1 MELNIHNLIYEEVLK
16 LLQSTT
22 SEEINDKANKIL
34 FQYLNLT
41 KIKTETWSK
50 RDDIIEL
57 NIQKLRLSS
66 KIESCIQLLENI
78 NEIAFNDKLNLSLN
92 KSNYKQKCDEIK
104 NFDNT
109 LELRWS
115 KTVLNTWSNIVLFL
129 NTTNTSKAIQLL
141 NTLLKNY
148 LIFVYIVP
156 KEILI
161 CQMKDIEKILS
172 SIFESTSM
180 HDDNDYLEVSLEN
193 LIFKF

>member
-50 RDDIIEL
+50 RDDIVEL

-161 CQMKDIEKILS
+161 CHMKDIEKILS

-180 HDDNDYLEVSLEN
+180 HDDNEYLEVSLEN
-193 LIFKF
+193 LI